1 MVYFHQVCSQ
11 ISHVAPG
18 HDDLGA
24 DVGAQDLLREH
35 HEVGR
40 YLGAD
45 LDGGLLV
52 PGTCTVFTAYVLS

>member
-1 MVYFHQVCSQ
+1 MYFHQETTISDALIAL

-24 DVGAQDLLREH
+24 DVGAQDLLRKY

-52 PGTCTVFTAYVLS
+52 PGE

>member
-1 MVYFHQVCSQ
+1 M
-11 ISHVAPG
+11 ISHVVAPG

-24 DVGAQDLLREH
+24 DVGAQDLLRKY

-52 PGTCTVFTAYVLS
+52 PGE

>member
-1 MVYFHQVCSQ
+1 M
-11 ISHVAPG
+11 ISHVVAPG

-24 DVGAQDLLREH
+24 DVGAEDLLREH

-40 YLGAD
+40 HLRGD

-52 PGTCTVFTAYVLS
+52 PGD